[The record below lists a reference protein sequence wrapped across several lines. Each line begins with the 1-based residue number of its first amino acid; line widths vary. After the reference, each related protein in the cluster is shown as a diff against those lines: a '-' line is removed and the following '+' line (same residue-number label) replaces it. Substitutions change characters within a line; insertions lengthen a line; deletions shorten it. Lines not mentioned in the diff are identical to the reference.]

1 MTTQEK
7 PGRNDPCYCGS
18 GLKYKKCHLQADQE
32 IARAERAYRQAAHY
46 LRQDLLE
53 FAQDER
59 FAIPFG
65 RALPLYWN
73 GYYDLQTAE
82 EMSENEALRF
92 FDWFAFDYLP
102 EGDGERVVDV
112 YRREQWEDLSREQQ
126 QVLESWLRGAP
137 AGAYTLRGYDGQTLH
152 LEDFLTGE
160 RYDVYEPG
168 GRGQVSVGDV
178 ILARLQPVLDRL
190 ELGPGAAY
198 LPQDEID
205 DLREKLA
212 AARAED
218 AIAHPEATEEAFM
231 RRHNHLLIH
240 HALEQAK
247 LKGRPPVSRLEP

>member
-178 ILARLQPVLDRL
+178 ILARLQPVLDI
-190 ELGPGAAY
+190 LGPRAY
-198 LPQDEID
+198 LPQDG
-205 DLREKLA
+205 LTTS
-212 AARAED
+212 ARSFGGARKCNRSS
-218 AIAHPEATEEAFM
+218 EATERFM
-231 RRHNHLLIH
+231 RR
-240 HALEQAK
+240 Q
-247 LKGRPPVSRLEP
+247 PPAHPPCLSRRNSRASVSRLELAGARTDG

>member
-1 MTTQEK
+1 VTNPEK
-7 PGRNDPCYCGS
+7 PGRNAPCYCGS

-32 IARAERAYRQAAHY
+32 MARQERALRQAAHY

-59 FAIPFG
+59 FAVPFA
-65 RALPLYWN
+65 RALPFYWK
-73 GYYDLQTAE
+73 GYYDLGSAE
-82 EMSENEALRF
+82 EMSEYEALRF
-92 FDWFAFDYLP
+92 FDWFAFDYQP
-102 EGDGERVVDV
+102 EGEAERVVDV
-112 YRREQWEDLSREQQ
+112 YRREQWDELSREQQ
-126 QVLESWLRGAP
+126 QVLESWLNVAP
-137 AGAYTLRGYDGQTLH
+137 AGAYTLRGYEGQTLH

-160 RYDVYEPG
+160 GYEVYEPA

-178 ILARLQPVLDRL
+178 LLARLQPVHDRL

-198 LPQDEID
+198 LPQDEIA
-205 DLREKLA
+205 DLREKLE

-218 AIAHPEATEEAFM
+218 AAGRPDATVESFM
-231 RRHNHLLIH
+231 RRQNHLLIH

>member
-1 MTTQEK
+1 MTNPEK

-18 GLKYKKCHLQADQE
+18 GLKYKKCHMQADQE
-32 IARAERAYRQAAHY
+32 IAREQRAFKQAAHY

-59 FAIPFG
+59 FAIPFA
-65 RALPLYWN
+65 RALPLYWD
-73 GYYDLQTAE
+73 GYYDLETAE

-102 EGDGERVVDV
+102 EGDEERVVDV

-126 QVLESWLRGAP
+126 QVLESWLRVAP

-160 RYDVYEPG
+160 RHDVYEAG
-168 GRGQVSVGDV
+168 GRGQVGVGDV
-178 ILARLQPVLDRL
+178 ILARLQPVLGRL

-198 LPQDEID
+198 LPQDEIA
-205 DLREKLA
+205 DLREKLET
-212 AARAED
+212 ARAED
-218 AIAHPEATEEAFM
+218 MTEHPEATEEAFM
-231 RRHNHLLIH
+231 RRRNHLLIH
-240 HALEQAK
+240 HALEQAR